1 MGLSPMLFTDWRSG
15 QHTSARVYEG
25 VKGRL
30 HDSRHTLITELG
42 ESGAS
47 DQTIMDIA
55 GHVSRQMLKHY
66 SHSRMQAKREAL
78 DAVCKKQQESTNGK
92 RLDQRKAAQDC
103 APGRRD
109 AQQVEGES
117 LQKSLQSANFCGG
130 RGRKAARKSLKRIG
144 SSGRTRTLLHLM
156 ISISY

>member
-66 SHSRMQAKREAL
+66 SHIRMKAKREAL
-78 DAVCKKQQESTNGK
+78 DAVWKKQQESPDGK
-92 RLDQRKAAQDC
+92 GPEQTQAAQVC
-103 APGRRD
+103 SPESRD
-109 AQQVEGES
+109 TQNVEGES
-117 LQKSLQSANFCGG
+117 LQKSLQSGVSRLSTH
-130 RGRKAARKSLKRIG
+130 RGRLVSC
-144 SSGRTRTLLHLM
+144 
-156 ISISY
+156 